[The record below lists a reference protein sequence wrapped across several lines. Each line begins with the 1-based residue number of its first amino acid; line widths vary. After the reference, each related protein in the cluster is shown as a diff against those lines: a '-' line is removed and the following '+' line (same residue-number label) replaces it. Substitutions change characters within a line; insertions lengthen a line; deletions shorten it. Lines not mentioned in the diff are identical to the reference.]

1 MRLENAVTKWY
12 MVEPPKAQHSGMMMM
27 QSTFQDSD
35 EAVHK
40 DSLETMMKIEDQKQ
54 KVTVVPQ

>member
-27 QSTFQDSD
+27 QSTF
-35 EAVHK
+35 
-40 DSLETMMKIEDQKQ
+40 
-54 KVTVVPQ
+54 